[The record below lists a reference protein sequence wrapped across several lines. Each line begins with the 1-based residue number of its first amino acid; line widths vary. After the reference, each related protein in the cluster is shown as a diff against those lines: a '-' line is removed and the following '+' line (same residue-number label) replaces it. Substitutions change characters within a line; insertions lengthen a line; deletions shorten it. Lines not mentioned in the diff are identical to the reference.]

1 MNSEKADAVLV
12 GGGHNGLVA
21 ATRMARAG
29 MRVVVLEASQQAGG
43 AAGGYE
49 IHPGF
54 RLPALAH
61 MLPAFDRR
69 AIRELKLG
77 RHGLNPGIE
86 ETTTVSLLPGGGSL
100 VLHPDAGTTAA
111 GLRAYSASDAETW
124 PDFQRRL
131 RTHTDALRP
140 LLAGEPPRL
149 DFADRRNLF
158 ALGRLGWSIRRRGR
172 QQMRDLLQIITMNVA
187 DLLEDHF
194 ETDAVMGALA
204 LDAVLGTDHGP
215 RSPNTV
221 FTLLHRLAGQLSP
234 GTRPAAVTG
243 GNRRPPVKAL
253 LEAAAA
259 AGVEIRTGVAVKAI
273 RVDAGAAR
281 GVELA
286 DGATIDSP
294 VVVSNADPVTTCTEL
309 VDGDHLD
316 ADFRRELR
324 AIRTRGTTGKVGFA
338 VDRLPDLPQPAT
350 NGPVRWVIAPS
361 IGYVERAFDH
371 VKYGAVVPE
380 PALEITIPSLDD
392 PDCAPPGQ
400 HVMSV
405 NVAYAPYSA
414 TADPDELGATVTAM
428 IERRTPGFAR
438 TVLAREAWGPREIEQ
453 RFGMRGGHW
462 HHGDIALDQFF
473 MVRPVPGFAQ
483 YRVPIEGLYLCGA
496 GTHPGGG
503 VTGTNGINAARA
515 VLRDRRNGRRVA

>member
-1 MNSEKADAVLV
+1 MNTKKTDAVLI

-21 ATRMARAG
+21 ATRLARSG
-29 MRVVVLEASQQAGG
+29 MRVLVLEAGDTIGG
-43 AAGGYE
+43 AAAEYE

-61 MLPAFDRR
+61 RLPAFDRR
-69 AIRELKLG
+69 AVRELKLG
-77 RHGLNPGIE
+77 RHGLDGQPRE
-86 ETTTVSLLPGGGSL
+86 VTTVSLLPDGGSL
-100 VLHPDAGTTAA
+100 TLQPDATATAA
-111 GLRAYSASDAETW
+111 NLRAHSAADAEAW
-124 PDFQRRL
+124 PAFQQRL
-131 RTHTDALRP
+131 REYTDALRP

-149 DFADRRNLF
+149 DFANRRNLL
-158 ALGRLGWSIRRRGR
+158 ALGRLGWSLRRRGR
-172 QQMRDLLQIITMNVA
+172 LQMRDLLQIITMNVA

-221 FTLLHRLAGQLSP
+221 FTLLHRLAGQLAP
-234 GTRPAAVTG
+234 GTRPPAAGDAAPTH
-243 GNRRPPVKAL
+243 PVKAL
-253 LEAAAA
+253 REAAES
-259 AGVEIRTGVAVKAI
+259 AGVEIRTGAAVKTI
-273 RVDAGAAR
+273 RVEAGVTR

-286 DGATIDSP
+286 DGSIIDSP
-294 VVVSNADPVTTCTEL
+294 VVISNADPVTTCRDL
-309 VDGDHLD
+309 VDADHLD
-316 ADFRRELR
+316 ADFRREVG
-324 AIRTRGTTGKVGFA
+324 AIRTRGTTGKVAFA
-338 VDRLPDLPQPAT
+338 LDRLPDLPRPAST
-350 NGPVRWVIAPS
+350 GPLRWVIAPS

-371 VKYGAVVPE
+371 VKYGEAVPE

-392 PDCAPPGQ
+392 PDRAPAGQ

-405 NVAYAPYSA
+405 NVAYAPYGES
-414 TADPDELGATVTAM
+414 ADPDALGRTATAM
-428 IERRTPGFAR
+428 IERHAPGFGE
-438 TVLAREAWGPREIEQ
+438 TVLAREAWGPREIEA

-483 YRVPIEGLYLCGA
+483 YRSPVDGLYLCGA

-503 VTGTNGINAARA
+503 VTGTNGINAAHA

>member
-1 MNSEKADAVLV
+1 MNDTKADAVLI

-21 ATRMARAG
+21 ATRLAHSG
-29 MRVVVLEASQQAGG
+29 MRVVVLEANEQPGG
-43 AAGGYE
+43 AARGYE

-77 RHGLNPGIE
+77 RYGLGTPINE
-86 ETTTVSLLPGGGSL
+86 ATTVSLLPDGGSV
-100 VLHPDAGTTAA
+100 VLHPDADTTAA
-111 GLRAYSASDAETW
+111 GLREHSASDAEAW

-131 RTHTDALRP
+131 RAHTDALRP
-140 LLAGEPPRL
+140 LLASEAPRL
-149 DFADRRNLF
+149 DFADRRNLLT
-158 ALGRLGWSIRRRGR
+158 LGRLGWSIRRRGR
-172 QQMRDLLQIITMNVA
+172 QQMRDLLQVITMNVA

-194 ETDAVMGALA
+194 ETDALMGALA

-221 FTLLHRLAGQLSP
+221 FTLLHRLAGHMSP
-234 GTRPAAVTG
+234 RARSAAANGGRP
-243 GNRRPPVKAL
+243 RRPVEAL
-253 LEAAAA
+253 LEAARA
-259 AGVEIRTGVAVKAI
+259 AGVEIRTGVAVQSI
-273 RVDAGAAR
+273 RVEAGVTR

-286 DGATIDSP
+286 DGSAIDSP
-294 VVVSNADPVTTCTEL
+294 VVVSNADPVTTCSEL
-309 VDGDHLD
+309 VDADHLD
-316 ADFRRELR
+316 ADFRREIR
-324 AIRTRGTTGKVGFA
+324 AIRTKGTTGKVGFA
-338 VDRLPDLPQPAT
+338 LDRLPHLPQPASG
-350 NGPVRWVIAPS
+350 GPLRWVIAPS

-371 VKYGAVVPE
+371 VKYGEAVPE

-392 PDCAPPGQ
+392 PECAPAGQ

-405 NVAYAPYSA
+405 NVAYAPYSESL
-414 TADPDELGATVTAM
+414 DPDEMGQTITAM
-428 IERRTPGFAR
+428 IERHAPGFAQ
-438 TVLAREAWGPREIEQ
+438 TVLAREAWGPREIEA

-483 YRVPIEGLYLCGA
+483 YRAPIEGLYLCGA

-515 VLRDRRNGRRVA
+515 VLRDRRNGRRAA